1 MSPYRAPADTRAPDV
16 LVCAGLDPSGGAGLV
31 ADVRVVSELGGR
43 PCGVVTALTVQN
55 TTGVVGSHPCDPDVV
70 GHQLTFLLTDVEM
83 KAIKLGMIGS
93 AAIARAIA
101 NALHLSAAPVV
112 WDPVAFASRGQ
123 QTPLND
129 DTLEE
134 AMMALKPHLTLVTP
148 NKQELFMMTG
158 LPTGTYVMAEAAG
171 RALARKLDTAVL
183 VKGGH
188 LGGDESVDLLIHAGS
203 PDRGIELR
211 SPRIKGGE
219 DVHGTGCALS
229 SSIATYLAQ
238 GRELDEAVQ
247 LGKQYV
253 TRMIEN
259 PVHPGRGAS
268 AVR

>member
-1 MSPYRAPADTRAPDV
+1 
-16 LVCAGLDPSGGAGLV
+16 
-31 ADVRVVSELGGR
+31 
-43 PCGVVTALTVQN
+43 
-55 TTGVVGSHPCDPDVV
+55 
-70 GHQLTFLLTDVEM
+70 
-83 KAIKLGMIGS
+83 
-93 AAIARAIA
+93 
-101 NALHLSAAPVV
+101 
-112 WDPVAFASRGQ
+112 
-123 QTPLND
+123 
-129 DTLEE
+129 
-134 AMMALKPHLTLVTP
+134 
-148 NKQELFMMTG
+148 MMTG

-171 RALARKLDTAVL
+171 RTLARKLDTAVL

-188 LGGDESVDLLIHAGS
+188 LGGDEAVDLLIHAGS

-253 TRMIEN
+253 TRLIEN
-259 PVHPGRGAS
+259 PVNPGRGAS